1 MTLTDTGQSRIR
13 GYLFVL
19 ERSLRTF
26 LPPAT
31 VADAVREV
39 DTHILD
45 RLEQM
50 PPNPDERATIERVLA
65 ELGPPLRVA
74 QAYSMELTVD
84 EAITTGRPGAIAR
97 GLWYIAASTVAGF
110 LASISLFS
118 GYAIGAAFLAIAI
131 LKPIFPQNVGF
142 AYSHGTLTS
151 FGAEFGFDPA
161 KDIRGGYWIIPLSLI
176 VGGVI
181 LIITHRLTR
190 QLLGWWQRRLTA
202 RRDALLMSRSGS
214 SEAII
219 AP

>member
-26 LPPAT
+26 LPPAV

-50 PPNPDERATIERVLA
+50 PPSPDERATIERVLA

-74 QAYSMELTVD
+74 QAYSMELMVD
-84 EAITTGRPGAIAR
+84 EAIATGRLGAIAR
-97 GLWYIAASTVAGF
+97 GLWSIAASTVAGF
-110 LASISLFS
+110 FASITLFS
-118 GYAIGAAFLAIAI
+118 GYAIGAAFLPIAV

-142 AYSHGTLTS
+142 AFRNGTFTG
-151 FGAEFGFDPA
+151 FGSEFGFDPA
-161 KDIRGGYWIIPLSLI
+161 REIRGGYWIIPLSLI
-176 VGGVI
+176 VGVII
-181 LIITHRLTR
+181 LIITHTLTR
-190 QLLGWWQRRLTA
+190 RLLVRWQRRLAA
-202 RRDALLMSRSGS
+202 RRDARLLS
-214 SEAII
+214 SL
-219 AP
+219 P

>member
-142 AYSHGTLTS
+142 LNPGQSGATGTLNVK
-151 FGAEFGFDPA
+151 GACGCHDHLNESDPIF
-161 KDIRGGYWIIPLSLI
+161 KGR
-176 VGGVI
+176 I
-181 LIITHRLTR
+181 LV
-190 QLLGWWQRRLTA
+190 
-202 RRDALLMSRSGS
+202 
-214 SEAII
+214 E
-219 AP
+219 

>member
-50 PPNPDERATIERVLA
+50 PTNPDERVTIERVLA

-84 EAITTGRPGAIAR
+84 EAITTGRLGAIAR

-110 LASISLFS
+110 VASISLFS
-118 GYAIGAAFLAIAI
+118 GYAIGTAFLAIAI
-131 LKPIFPQNVGF
+131 LKPIFPRNVGF
-142 AYSHGTLTS
+142 AFRNGAFSG

-161 KDIRGGYWIIPLSLI
+161 REIRGGYWIIPLSLI
-176 VGGVI
+176 IGGII
-181 LIITHRLTR
+181 LIVTHTLTR
-190 QLLGWWQRRLTA
+190 RLLAWWQRRLSA
-202 RRDALLMSRSGS
+202 RRDARLIH
-214 SEAII
+214 AIQ
-219 AP
+219 

>member
-1 MTLTDTGQSRIR
+1 MTLTDIGQSRIR

-26 LPPAT
+26 LPPAV

-50 PPNPDERATIERVLA
+50 PPSPDERATIERVLA

-84 EAITTGRPGAIAR
+84 EAIATGRLGAIAR
-97 GLWYIAASTVAGF
+97 GLCYIAASTVAGF
-110 LASISLFS
+110 FATITLFS
-118 GYAIGAAFLAIAI
+118 GYAIGAAFLAIAV

-142 AYSHGTLTS
+142 IFRNGVLTS
-151 FGAEFGFDPA
+151 FGAEFGLDPA
-161 KDIRGGYWIIPLSLI
+161 SEIGGGYWIIPLSLI
-176 VGGVI
+176 AGGII
-181 LIITHRLTR
+181 LIITHTLTR
-190 QLLGWWQRRLTA
+190 RLLGWWQRRLAA
-202 RRDALLMSRSGS
+202 RRDARLLS
-214 SEAII
+214 SL
-219 AP
+219 P

>member
-1 MTLTDTGQSRIR
+1 MTLTDIGQSRIR

-26 LPPAT
+26 LPPAV

-50 PPNPDERATIERVLA
+50 PPSPDERATIERVLA

-84 EAITTGRPGAIAR
+84 EAIATGRLGAIAR

-110 LASISLFS
+110 FATITLFS
-118 GYAIGAAFLAIAI
+118 GYAMGAAFLAIAV

-142 AYSHGTLTS
+142 ILRNGVLTS
-151 FGAEFGFDPA
+151 FGAEFGLDPA
-161 KDIRGGYWIIPLSLI
+161 SEIRGGYWIIPLSLI
-176 VGGVI
+176 AGGII
-181 LIITHRLTR
+181 LIITHTLTR
-190 QLLGWWQRRLTA
+190 RLLGWWQRRLAA
-202 RRDALLMSRSGS
+202 RRDARLLS
-214 SEAII
+214 SL
-219 AP
+219 P

>member
-26 LPPAT
+26 LPPAV

-39 DTHILD
+39 ETHILD

-65 ELGPPLRVA
+65 EIGPPLRVA

-84 EAITTGRPGAIAR
+84 EAITTGRLGAIAR

-110 LASISLFS
+110 FASISLFS
-118 GYAIGAAFLAIAI
+118 GYAIGAAFLAIAV

-142 AYSHGTLTS
+142 VFRNGALTS
-151 FGAEFGFDPA
+151 FGAEFGLDPA
-161 KDIRGGYWIIPLSLI
+161 TEIRGGYWIIPLSLI
-176 VGGVI
+176 AGGII
-181 LIITHRLTR
+181 LIITHTLTR
-190 QLLGWWQRRLTA
+190 RLLGWWQRRLA
-202 RRDALLMSRSGS
+202 SKREAVLLTPRSRES
-214 SEAII
+214 SVSS
-219 AP
+219 

>member
-1 MTLTDTGQSRIR
+1 MTLTDTGQSRVR

-26 LPPAT
+26 LPPAV

-50 PPNPDERATIERVLA
+50 PPSPDERTTIERVLA

-84 EAITTGRPGAIAR
+84 EAIATGRLGAIAR
-97 GLWYIAASTVAGF
+97 GLCDIAVSTVAGF
-110 LASISLFS
+110 CASITLFS
-118 GYAIGAAFLAIAI
+118 GYAIGAAFLAIAV

-142 AYSHGTLTS
+142 MFSN
-151 FGAEFGFDPA
+151 GAFTGVGAVFGFDPA
-161 KDIRGGYWIIPLSLI
+161 REISGGYWIIPLSLT
-176 VGGVI
+176 VGGII
-181 LIITHRLTR
+181 LIITHMLTR
-190 QLLGWWQRRLTA
+190 RVLGWWRRRLAA
-202 RRDALLMSRSGS
+202 RRDARLLKQS
-214 SEAII
+214 SVI
-219 AP
+219 